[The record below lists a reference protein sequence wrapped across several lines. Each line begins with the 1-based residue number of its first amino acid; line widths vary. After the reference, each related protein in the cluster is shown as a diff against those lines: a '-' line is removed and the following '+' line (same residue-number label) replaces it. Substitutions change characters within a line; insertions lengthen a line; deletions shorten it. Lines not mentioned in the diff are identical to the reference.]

1 MSPAART
8 LATCLPAVVAISVYV
23 GASAPLA
30 RAAQDTA
37 RGVSI
42 QIVSPTEGAYLSG
55 IVTLRAEVMPP
66 EAVREIQEVTFSVDG
81 RVVCRLTGPPLVCE
95 WDAGRRIEARVIRVV
110 ATLGTGRATDSLRT
124 RRLDLTEIV
133 DVDAVQVITVVT
145 DAQGRFVKGLPREA
159 FRVYEDDVPQ
169 TIAHFAS
176 ENIPLE
182 LTAAIDISGSM
193 KMAMPQVKAAA
204 RRFLLALQPGHE
216 VTLVAFNENLFALA
230 RRGTDPQVRTRAVD
244 RLAAWGS
251 TALYDAILY
260 GFDLL
265 SRRPGRRAMV
275 VFTDGDDKV
284 SHASVSSVVRRA
296 ESSDAALYMI
306 GQGQAAENQSLQALL
321 TRLATTSGG
330 RAFFEMNIE
339 SLQRVFDEIL
349 DDLSNQYLLSYQ
361 PTIPVEDDRWRSIRI
376 EVDGPGYRVRARQG
390 YRRGGGP

>member
-66 EAVREIQEVTFSVDG
+66 EAVREIREVTFSVDG

-110 ATLGTGRATDSLRT
+110 ATLGTGRATDSVRT

-145 DAQGRFVKGLPREA
+145 DAQGRFVKGLPRQA

>member
-1 MSPAART
+1 M
-8 LATCLPAVVAISVYV
+8 CLPAAVAVCLCA
-23 GASAPLA
+23 GASIPLA
-30 RAAQDTA
+30 RAAQDTS
-37 RGVSI
+37 RGVSV
-42 QIVSPTEGAYLSG
+42 QIVSPADGAYLSG
-55 IVTLRAEVMPP
+55 IVTLRAEIAPP
-66 EAVREIQEVTFSVDG
+66 EAVREVQEVTFSVDG
-81 RVVCRLTGPPLVCE
+81 RVVCRLPGPPLVCE

-110 ATLGTGRATDSLRT
+110 ATLVNRRATDSVRT
-124 RRLDLTEIV
+124 RRLDLTEVV

-159 FRVYEDDVPQ
+159 FHVYEDEAPQ
-169 TIAHFAS
+169 TIAHFAA
-176 ENIPLE
+176 EDIPLE

-230 RRGTDPQVRTRAVD
+230 RRGTDPQARTRAVD

-265 SRRPGRRAMV
+265 GRRPGRRAMV

-321 TRLATTSGG
+321 TRLAATSGG

-361 PTIPVEDDRWRSIRI
+361 PTVPVEDDRWRSIRV

-390 YRRGGGP
+390 YRRGVGP